1 VFMSATATVPPT
13 SYDCGKCPAYCCSI
27 YERVQVTKRDIHR
40 LARHFGVDYETALAR
55 YTRTHNSTE
64 RVLRRKADPVLGQSC
79 TFLNPVTRQ
88 CKIYNSRPAVCRE
101 FPATDRCAHFD
112 LLEFERTQQHDPDV
126 LPLIQ
131 ITFRN
136 GNGR

>member
-1 VFMSATATVPPT
+1 MMTAKGHPA

-27 YERVQVTKRDIHR
+27 YERVQVTKRDINR
-40 LARHFGVDYETALAR
+40 LAKHFGVDYETALVR
-55 YTRTHNSTE
+55 FTRTYHTTE
-64 RVLRRKADPVLGQSC
+64 RVLRRKADPVLRQSC

-88 CKIYNSRPAVCRE
+88 CKIYNARPAVCRE
-101 FPATDRCAHFD
+101 FPNTDRCAHFD
-112 LLEFERTQQHDPDV
+112 LIEFERTQQNDPDV

>member
-1 VFMSATATVPPT
+1 MMTANGHPAN
-13 SYDCGKCPAYCCSI
+13 YDCGKCPAYCCSI
-27 YERVQVTKRDIHR
+27 YERVQVTKRDINR
-40 LARHFGVDYETALAR
+40 LAKHFGVDYETALVR
-55 YTRTHNSTE
+55 FTRTYNTTE
-64 RVLRRKADPVLGQSC
+64 RVLRRKADPVLKQSC

-88 CKIYNSRPAVCRE
+88 CKIYNARPAVCRE
-101 FPATDRCAHFD
+101 FPNTDRCAHFD
-112 LLEFERTQQHDPDV
+112 LIEFERAQQNDPDV

>member
-1 VFMSATATVPPT
+1 MSATPP
-13 SYDCGKCPAYCCSI
+13 SYPAKYDCSKCPAYCCSI
-27 YERVQVTKRDIHR
+27 YERIQVTRRDINR
-40 LARHFGVDYETALAR
+40 LAKHFRIAYETALVR

-88 CKIYNSRPAVCRE
+88 CKIYNARPAVCRE
-101 FPATDRCAHFD
+101 FPITDRCAHFD
-112 LLEFERTQQHDPDV
+112 LLEFERTQQDDPDV

-136 GNGR
+136 TNGR